1 MDKPSQQDLPVVAST
16 SASALASATASTSTS
31 ASTSASTSVSAA
43 PSTSAIPTTVSSN
56 ASVEAISNL
65 DDDLQPPALAT
76 SPAPLIPT
84 QPIHSLHQQQQ
95 HQQQQHHQQQQLG
108 QRQMG
113 GQNYQQINGNGQQQ
127 PQFSQYQSAAQH
139 YRPGGNVNS
148 NMVFSAPNMPVYMG
162 PEVNRSLDGIS
173 QQNANIAMAGLPTGY
188 NAASG
193 YGNGGVVANH
203 GGNNMMN
210 NIGKADI
217 IVTDLDT
224 FDANKL
230 YEIQSEPVYQEV
242 VQDKKA
248 IMEIDFLDE
257 FVQNS
262 IFENDRFLIRNSNV
276 LILILYKHYL
286 RVYQVYIEKYRSLPS
301 YIYVLLY
308 MTAHYSDDDI
318 NRFLAGTNF
327 NDLQLISGETLK
339 NRITFNRTN
348 VNNTTT
354 TLEDLRKRL
363 EKARQ
368 DRVKEDERRAEL
380 EERRQVIRELLV
392 ERDALTEDERRKF
405 EDELDM
411 ISAQSEGVI
420 RRPLNFPVT
429 VPPRKKGLPHPF
441 YHTETYKKKRNMF
454 RIMSYLDRYL
464 PLDFACLAMTIN
476 FGNVKRYVGTHYHT
490 HKGLVLK
497 FEKPIVTELTIREL
511 DKYPLHYSKHGD
523 VLFRII
529 SKCINDIQPIRS
541 GFIGIGVQ
549 KDKNFNCLSSVGARE
564 IPMSQIRHETRMM
577 YLAFNNLN
585 LYKVQQSGT
594 EFFETRTFPEN
605 FGAIPF
611 ISNMNKSIEE
621 LTPVL
626 SKEEYDEYRY
636 KIIEHYYHN
645 SLADRD
651 GNIPEALDINYL
663 PTYEQYLSINS
674 KRLSLS
680 SDRSDRKR
688 KNNRRLV
695 AGRRNGDD
703 DNAVY
708 DEMNN
713 SDDDDDDDDA
723 PTVSDSQ
730 AQSDRNR
737 KNKKMKTVD

>member
-1 MDKPSQQDLPVVAST
+1 MDKTSQQDLPVVAST
-16 SASALASATASTSTS
+16 SASALASATTS
-31 ASTSASTSVSAA
+31 ASTSAMSA
-43 PSTSAIPTTVSSN
+43 PSTSTVPTTVSSN

-76 SPAPLIPT
+76 SPAPLIPA
-84 QPIHSLHQQQQ
+84 QPIHSMHQQQQ
-95 HQQQQHHQQQQLG
+95 QQPQHHHQQQLG
-108 QRQMG
+108 QRQMS
-113 GQNYQQINGNGQQQ
+113 GQNFQQMNGNGQQQ
-127 PQFSQYQSAAQH
+127 HQQFSQYQSAQH
-139 YRPGGNVNS
+139 YRPNGSVNS

-188 NAASG
+188 STASG

-210 NIGKADI
+210 NIGKAEI
-217 IVTDLDT
+217 IVTDLDN

-230 YEIQSEPVYQEV
+230 YEVQSEPVYQEV

-248 IMEIDFLDE
+248 IMEMDFLDE

-286 RVYQVYIEKYRSLPS
+286 RVYQTYIEKYRSLPS
-301 YIYVLLY
+301 YIYVMLY

-327 NDLQLISGETLK
+327 NDLQLVSGETLK
-339 NRITFNRTN
+339 NRITFNRSN

-368 DRVKEDERRAEL
+368 DRVKEEERRAEL

-405 EDELDM
+405 EEELDM
-411 ISAQSEGVI
+411 ISAQPEGAV
-420 RRPLNFPVT
+420 RRSFIFPVT

-454 RIMSYLDRYL
+454 RIMSYLDRYV
-464 PLDFACLAMTIN
+464 PLDFACLSMTIN

-497 FEKPIVTELTIREL
+497 FDKPVVTELTIREL
-511 DKYPLHYSKHGD
+511 DKYPLHYAKHGD

-529 SKCINDIQPIRS
+529 SKCIDDIQPIRS

-564 IPMSQIRHETRMM
+564 VPMSQIRHETRMM

-626 SKEEYDEYRY
+626 TKEEYDEYRY

-680 SDRSDRKR
+680 SDRTERKR
-688 KNNRRLV
+688 KNNRRNV
-695 AGRRNGDD
+695 TAAARRNGDD
-703 DNAVY
+703 DDAVY
-708 DEMNN
+708 DEMHN
-713 SDDDDDDDDA
+713 SNDDDDDDDDA
-723 PTVSDSQ
+723 PGISE
-730 AQSDRNR
+730 AQMDRSR
-737 KNKKMKTVD
+737 KAKKMKSVE

>member
-1 MDKPSQQDLPVVAST
+1 MDKTSQQDLPVVAST
-16 SASALASATASTSTS
+16 SASALASTSTS
-31 ASTSASTSVSAA
+31 ASTSASSV
-43 PSTSAIPTTVSSN
+43 PSTSTIPTTVSSN

-76 SPAPLIPT
+76 SPAPLIPS
-84 QPIHSLHQQQQ
+84 QPIHSMHQQQ
-95 HQQQQHHQQQQLG
+95 HQQHHHHQQQQLG
-108 QRQMG
+108 QHQMS
-113 GQNYQQINGNGQQQ
+113 GQNFQQVTGNGQQQQQQ

-162 PEVNRSLDGIS
+162 PEVNRTLDGIS

-188 NAASG
+188 NTTSG

-203 GGNNMMN
+203 SNNNMMN
-210 NIGKADI
+210 NIGRAEI
-217 IVTDLDT
+217 TVTDLDT

-276 LILILYKHYL
+276 LILVLYKHYL
-286 RVYQVYIEKYRSLPS
+286 RVYQTYIEKYRSLPS

-318 NRFLAGTNF
+318 NRFLAGTSF
-327 NDLQLISGETLK
+327 NDLQLVSGETLK
-339 NRITFNRTN
+339 NRITFNRTT

-405 EDELDM
+405 EEELDM
-411 ISAQSEGVI
+411 ISAPPEGSI
-420 RRPLNFPVT
+420 RRSYVFPVT

-454 RIMSYLDRYL
+454 RIMSYLDRYV
-464 PLDFACLAMTIN
+464 PLDFACLSMTIN
-476 FGNVKRYVGTHYHT
+476 FGNVKRYVGAHYHT

-497 FEKPIVTELTIREL
+497 FEKPVVTELTIREL

-564 IPMSQIRHETRMM
+564 VPMSQIRHETRMM

-611 ISNMNKSIEE
+611 ISNLNKSVEE

-645 SLADRD
+645 SLPDRD

-680 SDRSDRKR
+680 SDRGERKR

-695 AGRRNGDD
+695 AGRRNGGGDD
-703 DNAVY
+703 DNALY

-723 PTVSDSQ
+723 PAINDPQ
-730 AQSDRNR
+730 AQLDRNR
-737 KNKKMKTVD
+737 KNKKMKSIE